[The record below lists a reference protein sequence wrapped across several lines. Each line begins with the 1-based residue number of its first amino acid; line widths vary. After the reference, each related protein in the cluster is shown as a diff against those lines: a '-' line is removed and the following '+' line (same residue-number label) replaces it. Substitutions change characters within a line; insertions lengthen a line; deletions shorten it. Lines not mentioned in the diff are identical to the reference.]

1 MKSYIME
8 LKEKLSINMKEK
20 KEIEKKYYSIKEKI
34 GEWTEKILSF
44 EEQDKLLR
52 GKLEGF

>member
-1 MKSYIME
+1 
-8 LKEKLSINMKEK
+8 MKEK